1 MQAKQHIPI
10 RVKKGLAVT
19 WLVDG
24 LEGVVGL
31 RANAMR
37 HSYGRH
43 SHEAYALGVIEA
55 GVGGNRCRG
64 ADHFSNPGSIVVMNP
79 GETHTGYSAGDAPLS
94 YRMLY
99 IPPRALINALPENT
113 AAPHFQTICIY
124 DRPWARQLQLLHRCL
139 ETSNDP
145 MEKQARFYQT
155 LRAFAVR
162 FLHASP
168 RAETGEESS
177 AVRRIKAYL
186 QANYARPVTIDAL
199 ARLTQLN
206 RAYLIRA
213 FTKTVGLPPYAY
225 LTQVRVEK
233 AKHLL
238 AAGLPPVQTAL
249 EVGFADQSHLN
260 RHFKKLTGTTP
271 RLYRLGH
278 YRSRISI

>member
-1 MQAKQHIPI
+1 MP
-10 RVKKGLAVT
+10 VKKGLAVS
-19 WLVDG
+19 WPVDG
-24 LEGVVGL
+24 LEGVVVL
-31 RANAMR
+31 RATAMR

-64 ADHFSNPGSIVVMNP
+64 ADHFSAPGSIVVMNP
-79 GETHTGYSAGDAPLS
+79 GETHTGYCAGDAPLS

-99 IPPRALINALPENT
+99 IPPRALINALPEST
-113 AAPHFQTICIY
+113 AAPHFQSICIF
-124 DRPWARQLQLLHRCL
+124 DRPWARKLQQLHRCL
-139 ETSNDP
+139 ESPTDP

-155 LRAFAVR
+155 LGAFTAR
-162 FLHASP
+162 FNQDSP
-168 RAETGEESS
+168 RAGAGNESS
-177 AVRRIKAYL
+177 AIRRVKDYL
-186 QANYARPVTIDAL
+186 RANYARPVTIDAL

-233 AKHLL
+233 AKQLL
-238 AAGLPPVQTAL
+238 ASGLPPVQTAL

-278 YRSRISI
+278 YRSRNSA